1 MRKIKYFFFL
11 IALTSCNQYLGTIE
25 PDYTPKNEV
34 NELYS
39 NTQID
44 VDNSEINVGN
54 IIYPVVN
61 NTKLNFSNL
70 HLNKIMSTDKH
81 SIIKFIND
89 KIYLSKDKNIFTID
103 HSEDNNYSAN
113 VLSLKKDE
121 HILDIFEHKDNIKI
135 ITNLSR
141 LFIIDG
147 DNISL
152 INDFGI
158 YSNTPPIIIDNILII
173 ISVFGDIFE
182 INLND
187 SYILKKGKFNPKP
200 GISIKSN
207 IYQDKTALYYLFN
220 TGTLISFNIDSYE
233 IFDNY
238 IFEDINI
245 LSDLGVFNELIDT
258 PFSHN
263 DYLYFIDRSGKIAVF
278 NYYSSQ
284 FLWELDMKNTI
295 VNYLFSE
302 NGNLFI
308 LTLDKILI
316 LSENG
321 NLISSYTHNKDM
333 PISIFN
339 IQEKI
344 YLISKQGISYVNF
357 VNESEDIVLKNKFT
371 NNLNIYYEDQIIY
384 LKDEK
389 SLFKLSE

>member
-1 MRKIKYFFFL
+1 MKVNKKGIYNAINYGLNILEDNSLYLVLGAGDIIYFKNKFVFNQNNDIFL
-11 IALTSCNQYLGTIE
+11 IPYSKTESPRKTFSKIAN
-25 PDYTPKNEV
+25 
-34 NELYS
+34 LY
-39 NTQID
+39 NGIPYCH
-44 VDNSEINVGN
+44 NA
-54 IIYPVVN
+54 IIFR
-61 NTKLNFSNL
+61 K
-70 HLNKIMSTDKH
+70 NKIRYSE
-81 SIIKFIND
+81 KFQI
-89 KIYLSKDKNIFTID
+89 
-103 HSEDNNYSAN
+103 SA
-113 VLSLKKDE
+113 
-121 HILDIFEHKDNIKI
+121 
-135 ITNLSR
+135 
-141 LFIIDG
+141 
-147 DNISL
+147 
-152 INDFGI
+152 
-158 YSNTPPIIIDNILII
+158 
-173 ISVFGDIFE
+173 
-182 INLND
+182 
-187 SYILKKGKFNPKP
+187 
-200 GISIKSN
+200 
-207 IYQDKTALYYLFN
+207 
-220 TGTLISFNIDSYE
+220 
-233 IFDNY
+233 
-238 IFEDINI
+238 
-245 LSDLGVFNELIDT
+245 
-258 PFSHN
+258 